1 MRKHQI
7 AQAYPMLELLSR
19 LEEEDRMKLI
29 PFLNQTGCEGI
40 YECIHN
46 GLRSKLV
53 DLGRRKEIKRTLK
66 SDADIYRCILKNE
79 LCSAKKQKKLTQV
92 GGKGL
97 GLLLKSVLPLLSE
110 HLKTS
115 T

>member
-7 AQAYPMLELLSR
+7 SQVYPLLELLSR
-19 LEEEDRMKLI
+19 LEGEDRMKLI
-29 PFLNQTGCEGI
+29 PFLNQTGCDGI

-53 DLGRRKEIKRTLK
+53 SLESRKEIKKTLK
-66 SDADIYRCILKNE
+66 SDADIYRCILKNG
-79 LCSAKKQKKLTQV
+79 LCPLKKQKKLTQV

-97 GLLLKSVLPLLSE
+97 GLLLNSVLPLLSE